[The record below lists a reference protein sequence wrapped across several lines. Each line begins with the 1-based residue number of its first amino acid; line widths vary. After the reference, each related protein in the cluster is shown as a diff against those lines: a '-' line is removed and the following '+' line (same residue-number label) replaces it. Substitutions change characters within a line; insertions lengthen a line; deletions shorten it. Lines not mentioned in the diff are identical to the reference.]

1 MAEVLEYKDLVTKDE
16 FKKYQEETEENFTKV
31 YIAIDKNNEKLDK
44 VSDKVD
50 EINLDVKGTSVKME
64 TILTTIEMF
73 SDNMNDKFDLIKDAN
88 ADFRENLATK
98 IEGHLNNEKKV
109 IDDKIKELEK
119 PIKNIKEKFEEE
131 DEDDEKEKSTHTA
144 RLSIISTA
152 ITAIAVALIKII
164 PTLLGH

>member
-1 MAEVLEYKDLVTKDE
+1 MAEILEYSDLVTKGE
-16 FKKYQEETEENFTKV
+16 FRKYQEETKENFTKV
-31 YIAIDKNNEKLDK
+31 YSAIDKNNEKLDK
-44 VSDKVD
+44 VSDKVE
-50 EINLDVKGTSVKME
+50 EINLDIKGTSAKME

-88 ADFRENLATK
+88 ADFRDNLTTK
-98 IEGHLNNEKKV
+98 IEGHLNYEKKV

-164 PTLLGH
+164 PTLLGR